1 MDNGGGGVEG
11 RGVCHKAGWQCRSG
25 AFSARRPP
33 GQPRVVP
40 ISAAIMVAGHGN
52 TISTIP
58 VGSDVDA
65 CYAEHEGVCARD
77 ARSEAGLC
85 TYG

>member
-11 RGVCHKAGWQCRSG
+11 RGVCHKAGWRCLSG
-25 AFSARRPP
+25 AFSARWPP
-33 GQPRVVP
+33 GKPRVVP
-40 ISAAIMVAGHGN
+40 ISAASIVAGHGN
-52 TISTIP
+52 TISTMP

-65 CYAEHEGVCARD
+65 CYAEHEGVCTRD